1 MRRSWR
7 TFSLL
12 LPQKKMLFN
21 ALPFDVCW
29 FLVYRDRMGKTQ
41 PHHKRCQYVGQ
52 WGIFTCSCPRCLAYG
67 TVDSH
72 IHPFEQSHLTYLCSR
87 VSATSCSHA
96 PLPYSAF
103 QVCLRSGAQ
112 TSAPHSS
119 AGETSVNRILQ
130 KTVPQQTCCFEDIR
144 MFLVAKSLW
153 TNRFFSRYIIPHA
166 IWAAHNLRSFWQIFD
181 WWSIKKSSRAPIWTN
196 SWTWNSIFNN
206 IKRESQNVLYW
217 YSIEPCQ
224 SYLLYILY

>member
-1 MRRSWR
+1 MHPSAKPFPFISPKLTRECASFSKDTFLLRILNRNHPLRRSWR

-52 WGIFTCSCPRCLAYG
+52 WGIFTCSCPRWLAYG

-119 AGETSVNRILQ
+119 AGETSVNRMLLQ
-130 KTVPQQTCCFEDIR
+130 KNSAPTNLLLWGHQDVPCC
-144 MFLVAKSLW
+144 
-153 TNRFFSRYIIPHA
+153 
-166 IWAAHNLRSFWQIFD
+166 
-181 WWSIKKSSRAPIWTN
+181 
-196 SWTWNSIFNN
+196 
-206 IKRESQNVLYW
+206 
-217 YSIEPCQ
+217 
-224 SYLLYILY
+224 